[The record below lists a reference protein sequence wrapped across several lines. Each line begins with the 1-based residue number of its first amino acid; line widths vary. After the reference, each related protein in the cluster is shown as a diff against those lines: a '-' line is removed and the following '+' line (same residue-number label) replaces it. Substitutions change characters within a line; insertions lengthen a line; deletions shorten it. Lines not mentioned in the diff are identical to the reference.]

1 MTRFTFDEFYN
12 VVQGYRI
19 LEDAHGSLEAV
30 LRDANRCRACMKD
43 AGDSES
49 PVNLL
54 VRALP
59 LSRLADRASVVRY
72 FRRVKRDDGF
82 LRRLLLSGSSPVALR
97 SRLVSERFSIGLLPW
112 LDYAMLH
119 RSMLHR
125 RSRETAIMVVGIDF
139 KNWPAFVKN
148 EKDYYFPLEAPPDS
162 SSKDR
167 PPNVWGP
174 TWRNFWKNLLGAPY
188 DLNPAHSDAIG
199 MHRIRN

>member
-1 MTRFTFDEFYN
+1 MTRFTFDEFYK

-82 LRRLLLSGSSPVALR
+82 LRSLLKPGSSPVALR

-112 LDYAMLH
+112 LDYG
-119 RSMLHR
+119 MLHR

-148 EKDYYFPLEAPPDS
+148 ERDHYFPLDAPGSPS
-162 SSKDR
+162 
-167 PPNVWGP
+167 NV
-174 TWRNFWKNLLGAPY
+174 
-188 DLNPAHSDAIG
+188 
-199 MHRIRN
+199 